1 MIDSTN
7 TLLAVSIAQVVSTA
21 DTAPETTAGTL
32 PNSSSNSSSSKN
44 GKKKSKSKAWI
55 AGAVIG
61 PILAAALIGAI
72 TTFLRKRNNKG
83 AAPQQGSAAMA
94 PVSPG
99 QPPAGVGGHTD
110 AKPQMA
116 QPPQPYPNQSA
127 YGAQQQSYPSPPLSP
142 AQQFNGAAPYNAP
155 ASPPP
160 QQFNGAA
167 PYNAPVSPQPPQSYY
182 GHEVKQAYM
191 GAPMGG
197 ASELASSNGNAAPI
211 AHTATNAHTAEFGGH
226 AGAPGQSGPSEL
238 PTVSSSN
245 RPAA

>member
-21 DTAPETTAGTL
+21 DTAPETTAGTS

-72 TTFLRKRNNKG
+72 TTFLRKRKNKG

-94 PVSPG
+94 PVNPG
-99 QPPAGVGGHTD
+99 QPPAGVGGFTD

-116 QPPQPYPNQSA
+116 EPPQPYPNQSA
-127 YGAQQQSYPSPPLSP
+127 YGAQQQNYPSPPLSP
-142 AQQFNGAAPYNAP
+142 A
-155 ASPPP
+155 

-182 GHEVKQAYM
+182 GKEVKQAYM
-191 GAPMGG
+191 GTPMGG
-197 ASELASSNGNAAPI
+197 ASELASSNGNAAPV

-226 AGAPGQSGPSEL
+226 AGAPEQSGPSEL
-238 PTVSSSN
+238 PTVSSPN